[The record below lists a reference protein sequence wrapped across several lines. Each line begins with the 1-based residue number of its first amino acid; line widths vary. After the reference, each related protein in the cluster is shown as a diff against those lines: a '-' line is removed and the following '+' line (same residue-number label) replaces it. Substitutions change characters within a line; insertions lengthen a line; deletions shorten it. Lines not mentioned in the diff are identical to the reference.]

1 MQKNP
6 LALLFL
12 FWRGRFFMTCMEP
25 FRGVFVLLVF
35 ILPRFFIT

>member
-25 FRGVFVLLVF
+25 FRGVFVLLY
-35 ILPRFFIT
+35 ILLRFFIT